1 MGMKKMEFQK
11 LNKKLN
17 AETNSGDDTFIK
29 KTKLDQLADNSNQ
42 MSILFRRIENIEKI
56 LNNIWDET
64 KDKFEEELKEI
75 KWKYAGIVIDKLF
88 FYLSII
94 YFLCTFFPLIFSM
107 ANFYNP
113 Q

>member
-1 MGMKKMEFQK
+1 MGMKKMKFQID
-11 LNKKLN
+11 KKLN
-17 AETNSGDDTFIK
+17 EEINPDDNKFIIK
-29 KTKLDQLADNSNQ
+29 KKFDQLVDNQ
-42 MSILFRRIENIEKI
+42 MCILLRRIENIEKI
-56 LNNIWDET
+56 LNNILDEANY
-64 KDKFEEELKEI
+64 KFEEELKEI